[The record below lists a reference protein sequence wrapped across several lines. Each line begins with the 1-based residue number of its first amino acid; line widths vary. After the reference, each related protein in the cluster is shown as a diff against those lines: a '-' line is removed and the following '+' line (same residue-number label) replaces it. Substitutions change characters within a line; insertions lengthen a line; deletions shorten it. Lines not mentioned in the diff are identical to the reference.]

1 MRSAASSEIS
11 LESIPLQIWTE
22 LTAATLNLSDPW
34 RTPVLASLND
44 NQPDARTVVL
54 RQADLA
60 RRSLLC
66 FSDTR
71 ARKVTG
77 LQLNPMTAWCFYDP
91 VRRIQL
97 RAQGRTRIATDS
109 NLTRQFWDS
118 IPPANRRLYD
128 SYPPPGERINAPE
141 SLEFGACPEAHFALL
156 ETTVDHFDWLHLG
169 QTIHRRIQLHWTGL
183 VWDTHW
189 VAP

>member
-34 RTPVLASLND
+34 RTPILASLND

-109 NLTRQFWDS
+109 NLTRQRCFVDS
-118 IPPANRRLYD
+118 RSPNNRTRHRHV
-128 SYPPPGERINAPE
+128 S
-141 SLEFGACPEAHFALL
+141 SV
-156 ETTVDHFDWLHLG
+156 T
-169 QTIHRRIQLHWTGL
+169 HRRIVSL
-183 VWDTHW
+183 
-189 VAP
+189 